1 MIWYW
6 VTWDIITCY
15 YYVSTAFLYS
25 AGLQCTL
32 PSPGREGGGRSNKL
46 PSSLSGFPSPSLPH
60 LPTSICNC
68 SLGSFGIVTC
78 VSSILRRKL
87 IVGRLLCVYSFV
99 SLFPYTKHPCLSSSL
114 LFMLCLALN
123 QLPRAPNYPKYFSS
137 CLPHLY
143 SPLFRDFISLIAP
156 WPVLEPLRDSSICSR
171 FFFGSARGHPL
182 SFFLQPV
189 FLLLSELW
197 LPILFFCW
205 LSCGHQ
211 PCHILF
217 FTLLPPSLRQRL
229 RCQSLLIFEM
239 TWSNVDDV
247 GS

>member
-1 MIWYW
+1 MLSPKDKSLKSDSDLILSHVGYHH
-6 VTWDIITCY
+6 VLLLCKYCFSLFCRIAMHT
-15 YYVSTAFLYS
+15 
-25 AGLQCTL
+25 
-32 PSPGREGGGRSNKL
+32 SPGSEGGGRSHKL

-156 WPVLEPLRDSSICSR
+156 
-171 FFFGSARGHPL
+171 
-182 SFFLQPV
+182 
-189 FLLLSELW
+189 
-197 LPILFFCW
+197 
-205 LSCGHQ
+205 
-211 PCHILF
+211 
-217 FTLLPPSLRQRL
+217 
-229 RCQSLLIFEM
+229 
-239 TWSNVDDV
+239 
-247 GS
+247 